1 MDYIDPSG
9 SSIDLVVDL
18 SQLVDLPLRE
28 RSVHWIKVD
37 HGPMFGHNIR

>member
-1 MDYIDPSG
+1 MDHIDPSG

-18 SQLVDLPLRE
+18 SQLEDLPLRE

-37 HGPMFGHNIR
+37 HSPTFGHNIQ